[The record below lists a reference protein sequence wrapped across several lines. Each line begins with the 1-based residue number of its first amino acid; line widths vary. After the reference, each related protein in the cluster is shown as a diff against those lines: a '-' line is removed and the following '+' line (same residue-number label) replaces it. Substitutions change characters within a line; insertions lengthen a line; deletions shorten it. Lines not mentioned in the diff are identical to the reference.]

1 MQKVGYIVTNNVDNE
16 VEYFYSESF
25 DEAYMEAQSYAK
37 DKLSELMLTKWSAED
52 YDNQPFTIEDDFTF
66 TETEIEPKYLNY

>member
-1 MQKVGYIVTNNVDNE
+1 
-16 VEYFYSESF
+16 
-25 DEAYMEAQSYAK
+25 
-37 DKLSELMLTKWSAED
+37 MLTKWSAED